1 MHVCINNGVSSS
13 GLRLTASRFSF
24 PLIKL
29 FIYSSVFILYILL
42 LYFQSDQGRRR
53 HARRTHAIKFHIL
66 HAHYEILSRKYNH
79 MPTVEMGRHIEALSD
94 IHVDAPEPNACTHTH
109 LVNTVPV
116 AVSDV

>member
-1 MHVCINNGVSSS
+1 MNVYQQGICMHVCINNGVSSS

-53 HARRTHAIKFHIL
+53 HARRMHAIKFHIL
-66 HAHYEILSRKYNH
+66 HAHYEILSRKYNR
-79 MPTVEMGRHIEALSD
+79 MPTVEMSGYTSKHSAIYMWTRQNQMPAR
-94 IHVDAPEPNACTHTH
+94 IHT
-109 LVNTVPV
+109 
-116 AVSDV
+116 S